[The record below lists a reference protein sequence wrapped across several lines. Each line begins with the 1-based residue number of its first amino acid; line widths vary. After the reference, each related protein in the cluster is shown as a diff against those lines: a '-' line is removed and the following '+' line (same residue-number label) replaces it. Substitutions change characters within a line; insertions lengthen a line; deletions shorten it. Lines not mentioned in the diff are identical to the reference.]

1 MIVYEGAVRGNSLK
15 SYPKKEEIKE
25 KMGRSEKSIFNGIST
40 YIFICTQNRMMMVV
54 TDDLIIFHTANK
66 HEY

>member
-25 KMGRSEKSIFNGIST
+25 KMGRVKKAFLMVYLHT
-40 YIFICTQNRMMMVV
+40 YSYVLKT
-54 TDDLIIFHTANK
+54 
-66 HEY
+66 E